1 MRFISVF
8 STWLVLFATL
18 LLWSGNWIVARA
30 VRGDIAPG
38 IAAAGRAL
46 VVLAILLPFTLKG
59 LRQKL
64 PALSRGEWGLL
75 AALGFTGGG
84 PHMAVQ
90 WLGMHYTTATS
101 GILYLSSTPI
111 FILLFALPLGERI
124 GPRQWIGVL
133 ISLCGVATIA
143 TQGSLVR
150 LSSLSF
156 NTGDM
161 MALGSMMVFGAYT
174 VLLRVRRFALD
185 IVELLVMVCGFG
197 LLFMVP
203 WIAVELLAGAKAQ
216 PNTPGLL
223 AILYSAVGSQ
233 LLGYLGWSHAV
244 MRMGAGLAGVTMH
257 LMPAMGVGL
266 AALFLR
272 EYPTWFHLVGIA
284 LILIGV
290 GLSSGKILM
299 RGHSSQERM
308 Q

>member
-1 MRFISVF
+1 MRFTSAF
-8 STWLVLFATL
+8 STWLILLATL
-18 LLWSGNWIVARA
+18 LLWSANWIVARA
-30 VRGDIAPG
+30 VREDITPG
-38 IAAAGRAL
+38 IATAGRVL

-64 PALSRGEWGLL
+64 PALSRSEWAIL

-90 WLGMHYTTATS
+90 WLGLHYTTATS
-101 GILYLSSTPI
+101 AILYLSSTPI

-124 GPRQWIGVL
+124 ALRRWIGVS

-143 TQGSLVR
+143 TQGTLAR

-156 NTGDM
+156 NIGDM
-161 MALGSMMVFGAYT
+161 MALASMMVFAGYT

-185 IVELLVMVCGFG
+185 IVELLVMVCSFG
-197 LLFMVP
+197 LLFMLP
-203 WIAVELLAGAKAQ
+203 WIAVELAVGTDMRVNAAGA
-216 PNTPGLL
+216 L
-223 AILYSAVGSQ
+223 AVLYSAVCSQ
-233 LLGYLGWSHAV
+233 LLAYLGWSHVV

-272 EYPTWFHLVGIA
+272 EYPAWFHFAGIA
-284 LILIGV
+284 LILAGV
-290 GLSSGKILM
+290 ALSSGRVNIRRLP
-299 RGHSSQERM
+299 SEERV

>member
-1 MRFISVF
+1 MHFTLPF
-8 STWLVLFATL
+8 SSWLILLATL
-18 LLWSGNWIVARA
+18 FMWSGNWIVARA
-30 VRGDIAPG
+30 VRDDIAPG
-38 IAAAGRAL
+38 IATAGRIL

-64 PALSRGEWGLL
+64 PALSRGEWAIL
-75 AALGFTGGG
+75 AALGFTAGG

-90 WLGMHYTTATS
+90 WLGLHYTTATS

-124 GPRQWIGVL
+124 GPKQWIGVL

-143 TQGSLVR
+143 TQGSLAR

-156 NTGDM
+156 NIGDM
-161 MALGSMMVFGAYT
+161 MALGSMIMFAAYT

-185 IVELLVMVCGFG
+185 IVELLVMVCVAG
-197 LLFMVP
+197 LLFMLP
-203 WIAVELLAGAKAQ
+203 WVAVELALGAKVQINTAGA
-216 PNTPGLL
+216 L
-223 AILYSAVGSQ
+223 AILYSALCSQ
-233 LLGYLGWSHAV
+233 LLAYLGWSHVV

-272 EYPTWFHLVGIA
+272 EYPAWFHFAGIA
-284 LILIGV
+284 LILAGV
-290 GLSSGKILM
+290 AISSGKVNIRKLA
-299 RGHSSQERM
+299 SEERM
-308 Q
+308 R